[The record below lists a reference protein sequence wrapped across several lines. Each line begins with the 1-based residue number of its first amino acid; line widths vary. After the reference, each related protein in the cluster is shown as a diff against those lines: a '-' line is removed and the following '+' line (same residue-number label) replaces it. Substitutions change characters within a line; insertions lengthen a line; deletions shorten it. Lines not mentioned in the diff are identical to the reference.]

1 MNCVIGAD
9 KIQCGLLEE
18 FIRKSSSLNL
28 VGTFS
33 DSASIRNQ
41 LSKGQNIDLFF
52 LDIDI
57 PELDLFNF
65 VNSLNFLPNT
75 ILLSVNV
82 KDAIKAFDINVVD
95 YLLKPVT
102 YPRFFRAIDK
112 ANKFYLHKENKN
124 AIENEIFI
132 KKGSSLV
139 KLRLSDLVYIEAQEN
154 YITLHTEEAKFT
166 IHFTLKAI
174 EDQLSSGVFL
184 RVHRSFI
191 INKNFIQ
198 AVREDSLDLIRGNK
212 LENIPIGNSYKEKL
226 MNNITTIVR

>member
-18 FIRKSSSLNL
+18 FISKSSSLNL

-33 DSASIRNQ
+33 DCASIRNQ
-41 LSKGQNIDLFF
+41 LSKGHNIDLFF

-112 ANKFYLHKENKN
+112 ANKFYLHKETKN

-212 LENIPIGNSYKEKL
+212 LETIPIGNSFREKL

>member
-18 FIRKSSSLNL
+18 FISKSSSLKL

-33 DSASIRNQ
+33 DSESIRNQ
-41 LSKGQNIDLFF
+41 LSKGDEVDLYF

-112 ANKFYLHKENKN
+112 ANKFYAHKESRNTLD
-124 AIENEIFI
+124 NEIFI
-132 KKGSSLV
+132 KKGSMLV
-139 KLRLSDLVYIEAQEN
+139 KLRLSDLVYVEALEN
-154 YITLHTEEAKFT
+154 YITLHTAEAKFT

-174 EDQLSSGVFL
+174 EDQLSSGVFI

-191 INKNFIQ
+191 VNKNFIQ
-198 AVREDSLDLIRGNK
+198 AVKEDSLDLIHGKK
-212 LENIPIGNSYKEKL
+212 LENIPIGNSFREKL